1 MHVPLQNEC
10 RPCDYIDSQADLGAW
25 MRGILVDWIIEAHEE
40 LDLMPETLYLA
51 VYIIDRYLSMQP
63 VLRGELQ
70 LVGSTSLL
78 IACKYEEEEVW
89 APEMEV
95 FISIAND
102 VYSREQI
109 LRMEKAILN
118 TLEWSL
124 SVPTHYVFLVRFAR
138 AAPSSDTKNDKEME
152 NMVFFF
158 AELAL
163 MQYELVPIKP
173 SMVAAAAVYAA
184 RLTLKKTPLWT
195 EALQHQTGFAGSEL
209 T

>member
-1 MHVPLQNEC
+1 MYLHGKAESLCTQVCL
-10 RPCDYIDSQADLGAW
+10 SGS
-25 MRGILVDWIIEAHEE
+25 GWI
-40 LDLMPETLYLA
+40 
-51 VYIIDRYLSMQP
+51 Q
-63 VLRGELQ
+63 
-70 LVGSTSLL
+70 
-78 IACKYEEEEVW
+78 
-89 APEMEV
+89 
-95 FISIAND
+95 
-102 VYSREQI
+102 
-109 LRMEKAILN
+109 
-118 TLEWSL
+118 
-124 SVPTHYVFLVRFAR
+124 
-138 AAPSSDTKNDKEME
+138 ME